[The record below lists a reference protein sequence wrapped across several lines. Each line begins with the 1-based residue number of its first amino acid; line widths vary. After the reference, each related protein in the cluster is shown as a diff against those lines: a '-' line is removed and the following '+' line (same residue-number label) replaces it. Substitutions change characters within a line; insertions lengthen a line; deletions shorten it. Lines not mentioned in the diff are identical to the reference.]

1 MRTSVTSPKARKQH
15 VCIACLSYILPG
27 ETYERCRWWDSGD
40 AGTSRMHPECA
51 KETDAAGYF
60 DNGDRILA
68 GWLADGE
75 QSPEWTAWY
84 ESRGVQS

>member
-1 MRTSVTSPKARKQH
+1 
-15 VCIACLSYILPG
+15 
-27 ETYERCRWWDSGD
+27 
-40 AGTSRMHPECA
+40 MHPECA